1 MHLDNQITLS
11 STINIRTN
19 SKWFWFW
26 HSTNWS
32 DTHPRVCSTHPWQL
46 WSINRNMLGV
56 DENKVYTSILI
67 IKWVVVRVRVWATL
81 SYQNFNKTF
90 QNIRQRND
98 QNFIWKKCIA
108 YEAVKDVFKK
118 SINEMNVSKSQ
129 GITSSHD
136 DHGMTNRSKHPPNQ
150 PWRERIKVQ
159 EQP

>member
-1 MHLDNQITLS
+1 
-11 STINIRTN
+11 
-19 SKWFWFW
+19 
-26 HSTNWS
+26 
-32 DTHPRVCSTHPWQL
+32 
-46 WSINRNMLGV
+46 MLGV

-67 IKWVVVRVRVWATL
+67 
-81 SYQNFNKTF
+81 
-90 QNIRQRND
+90 RQD
-98 QNFIWKKCIA
+98 QNFIRKKCIA